1 MATKKDIESR
11 ADIDRFIRS
20 FYEQVTLDETIG
32 IIFTQVV
39 KMDWDHHIPLII
51 DFWETILLDQP
62 VYKKNAME
70 VHYDLNKKIP
80 LQQKH
85 FSQWLLLFYTTVD
98 NLYIGKI
105 ATLAKTRA
113 KSIAAVME
121 FKMLGTNNNILT

>member
-51 DFWETILLDQP
+51 DFWETILLDHP
-62 VYKKNAME
+62 VYKNNAME
-70 VHYDLNKKIP
+70 VHYQLNKIFP
-80 LQQKH
+80 LRKNH
-85 FSQWLLLFYTTVD
+85 FDAWLLLFNTIIDDMYVGPVT
-98 NLYIGKI
+98 K
-105 ATLAKTRA
+105 LAKKRA
-113 KSIAAVME
+113 AGIAGLMQY
-121 FKMLGTNNNILT
+121 KMNNIPLL

>member
-70 VHYDLNKKIP
+70 VHYQINKIFP
-80 LQQKH
+80 LQKKH
-85 FSQWLLLFYTTVD
+85 FEAWLLLFNTIIDDMYAGPVTE
-98 NLYIGKI
+98 
-105 ATLAKTRA
+105 LAKKRA
-113 KSIAAVME
+113 AGIAGLMQ
-121 FKMLGTNNNILT
+121 FKMNNASL